1 MADDINTVVLV
12 GRLTKAAECKYPR
25 EGFAVVNFTIA
36 VNQSKKVNNEWTKY
50 PNYFDVVFTG
60 NYAAAMSKS
69 LSKGLE
75 VTVSGHLH
83 QDRWE
88 KNYQR
93 YSKIIIQ
100 ADNVKPG
107 KLPKGTNAENSDAPA
122 YAAEPAPTEQPDFSD
137 SQDYG
142 DEIPFN

>member
-88 KNYQR
+88 KNDQK

-107 KLPKGTNAENSDAPA
+107 KLQSNLI
-122 YAAEPAPTEQPDFSD
+122 
-137 SQDYG
+137 SQ
-142 DEIPFN
+142 ILRIMVTRSLLIKHLKIVSTI